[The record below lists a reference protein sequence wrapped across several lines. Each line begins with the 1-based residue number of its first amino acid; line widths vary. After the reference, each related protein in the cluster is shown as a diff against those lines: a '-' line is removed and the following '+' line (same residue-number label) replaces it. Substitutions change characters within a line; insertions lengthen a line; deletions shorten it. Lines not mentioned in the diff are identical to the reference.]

1 MTSTIKQN
9 KNKLLYWK
17 KIILTAESH
26 TGTRIEWMRQHG
38 IREGSY
44 YYWHKILLNN
54 GMLDDKDTS
63 HLEGIELP
71 PAIAAIGHHE
81 LETQTGFVEY
91 HASGPQICMCLD
103 QQETHRHPAQ
113 IMIEKNGYQVHVAEG
128 FSPVMLSQVL
138 EVVAHAE

>member
-1 MTSTIKQN
+1 MTSTKKQN
-9 KNKLLYWK
+9 RNRLLYWK

-38 IREGSY
+38 IRESSY

-71 PAIAAIGHHE
+71 PAIGQHE

-91 HASGPQICMCLD
+91 HASRPQICMCANQL
-103 QQETHRHPAQ
+103 ETHRYPAQ

>member
-1 MTSTIKQN
+1 MTGTIKQN

-38 IREGSY
+38 IRESSY

-71 PAIAAIGHHE
+71 PAIGQHE

-91 HASGPQICMCLD
+91 HASGPQICMCANQL
-103 QQETHRHPAQ
+103 ETHRYPAQ

>member
-1 MTSTIKQN
+1 MTSTKKQN
-9 KNKLLYWK
+9 RNRLLYWK

-38 IREGSY
+38 IRESSY

-71 PAIAAIGHHE
+71 PAIGQHE
-81 LETQTGFVEY
+81 LEAQTGFVEY
-91 HASGPQICMCLD
+91 HASGPQICMCAD
-103 QQETHRHPAQ
+103 QLETHRYPAQ
-113 IMIEKNGYQVHVAEG
+113 IMIEKYGYQVHVAEG

>member
-38 IREGSY
+38 IRESSY

-71 PAIAAIGHHE
+71 PAIGHHE

-91 HASGPQICMCLD
+91 HASGPQICMCAD
-103 QQETHRHPAQ
+103 QLETHRYPAQ

-128 FSPVMLSQVL
+128 FSLVMLSQVL

>member
-38 IREGSY
+38 IRESSY

-71 PAIAAIGHHE
+71 PAIGHHE

>member
-1 MTSTIKQN
+1 MTSTKKQN
-9 KNKLLYWK
+9 KNRLLYWK

-38 IREGSY
+38 IRESSY

-71 PAIAAIGHHE
+71 PAIGQHE

-91 HASGPQICMCLD
+91 HASGPQICMCANQL
-103 QQETHRHPAQ
+103 ETHRYPAQ
-113 IMIEKNGYQVHVAEG
+113 IMIEKNGYQVHVAEE

>member
-71 PAIAAIGHHE
+71 PAIGHHE

-91 HASGPQICMCLD
+91 HASGPQICMCAD
-103 QQETHRHPAQ
+103 QLETHRYPAQ
-113 IMIEKNGYQVHVAEG
+113 IMIEKNGYQIHVAEG

>member
-1 MTSTIKQN
+1 MTSTKKQN
-9 KNKLLYWK
+9 RNRLLYWK

-38 IREGSY
+38 IRESSY

-71 PAIAAIGHHE
+71 PAIGQHE

-91 HASGPQICMCLD
+91 HASGPQICMCAD
-103 QQETHRHPAQ
+103 QLETHRYPAQ

-128 FSPVMLSQVL
+128 FSLVMLAQVL

>member
-38 IREGSY
+38 IRESSY

-71 PAIAAIGHHE
+71 PAIGQHE
-81 LETQTGFVEY
+81 LEAQTGFVEY

>member
-1 MTSTIKQN
+1 MTSTKKQN
-9 KNKLLYWK
+9 RNRLLYWK

-38 IREGSY
+38 IRESSY

-71 PAIAAIGHHE
+71 PAIGQHE

-91 HASGPQICMCLD
+91 HASEPQICMCAD
-103 QQETHRHPAQ
+103 QLETHRYPAQ

>member
-1 MTSTIKQN
+1 MTSTKKQN
-9 KNKLLYWK
+9 RNRLLYWK

-38 IREGSY
+38 IRESSY

-71 PAIAAIGHHE
+71 PAIGQHE

-91 HASGPQICMCLD
+91 HASGPQICMCAD
-103 QQETHRHPAQ
+103 QLETHRYPAQ
-113 IMIEKNGYQVHVAEG
+113 IMIEKNGYQIHVTEG

>member
-1 MTSTIKQN
+1 MTSTKKQN
-9 KNKLLYWK
+9 KNRLLYWK
-17 KIILTAESH
+17 KIIHTAESH

-38 IREGSY
+38 IRESSY

-71 PAIAAIGHHE
+71 PAIGHHE

-91 HASGPQICMCLD
+91 HASGPQICMCAD
-103 QQETHRHPAQ
+103 QLETHRYPAQ

>member
-1 MTSTIKQN
+1 MTSTKKQN
-9 KNKLLYWK
+9 KNRLLYWK

-38 IREGSY
+38 IRESSY

-71 PAIAAIGHHE
+71 PAIGHHE

-91 HASGPQICMCLD
+91 HASGPQICMCAD
-103 QQETHRHPAQ
+103 QLETHRYPAQ

>member
-1 MTSTIKQN
+1 MTSTKKQN
-9 KNKLLYWK
+9 RNRLLYWK

-38 IREGSY
+38 IRESSY

-71 PAIAAIGHHE
+71 PAIGQHE
-81 LETQTGFVEY
+81 LEAQTGFVEY
-91 HASGPQICMCLD
+91 HASGPQICMCAD
-103 QQETHRHPAQ
+103 QLETHRYPAQ
-113 IMIEKNGYQVHVAEG
+113 IMIEKNGYQIHVAEG

>member
-1 MTSTIKQN
+1 MTSTKKQN
-9 KNKLLYWK
+9 RNRLLYWK

-38 IREGSY
+38 IRESSY

-71 PAIAAIGHHE
+71 PAIGQHE
-81 LETQTGFVEY
+81 LEAQTGFVEY
-91 HASGPQICMCLD
+91 HASGPQICMCAD
-103 QQETHRHPAQ
+103 QLETHRYPAQ

>member
-38 IREGSY
+38 IRESSY

-71 PAIAAIGHHE
+71 PAIGQHE

-91 HASGPQICMCLD
+91 HASGPQICMCANQL
-103 QQETHRHPAQ
+103 ETHRYPAQ
-113 IMIEKNGYQVHVAEG
+113 IMIEKNGYQVHVGEG

>member
-71 PAIAAIGHHE
+71 PAIGHHE

-103 QQETHRHPAQ
+103 QQETHRHPVQ

>member
-1 MTSTIKQN
+1 MTSTKKQN
-9 KNKLLYWK
+9 RNRLLDWK

-38 IREGSY
+38 IRESSY

-71 PAIAAIGHHE
+71 PAIGQHE

-91 HASGPQICMCLD
+91 HASGPQICMCANQL
-103 QQETHRHPAQ
+103 ETHRYPAQ

>member
-1 MTSTIKQN
+1 MTSTKKQN
-9 KNKLLYWK
+9 KNRLLYWK

-38 IREGSY
+38 IRESSY

-71 PAIAAIGHHE
+71 PAIGQHE

-91 HASGPQICMCLD
+91 HASGPQICMCANQL
-103 QQETHRHPAQ
+103 ETHRYPAQ

>member
-63 HLEGIELP
+63 HLEGIELLP
-71 PAIAAIGHHE
+71 AIGHHE

>member
-1 MTSTIKQN
+1 MTSTKKQN
-9 KNKLLYWK
+9 KNRLLYWK

-38 IREGSY
+38 IRESSY

-71 PAIAAIGHHE
+71 PAIGHHE

-91 HASGPQICMCLD
+91 HASGPQICMCAD
-103 QQETHRHPAQ
+103 QLETHRYPAQ
-113 IMIEKNGYQVHVAEG
+113 IMIEKNGYQVHVTEG

>member
-9 KNKLLYWK
+9 KNRLLYWK

-38 IREGSY
+38 IRESSY

-71 PAIAAIGHHE
+71 PAIGQHE

>member
-1 MTSTIKQN
+1 MTSTKKQN
-9 KNKLLYWK
+9 RNRLLYWK

-38 IREGSY
+38 IRESSY

-71 PAIAAIGHHE
+71 PAIEHHE

-91 HASGPQICMCLD
+91 HASGPQICMCANQL
-103 QQETHRHPAQ
+103 ETHRYPAQ

>member
-71 PAIAAIGHHE
+71 PAIGQHE
-81 LETQTGFVEY
+81 LEAQTGFVEY
-91 HASGPQICMCLD
+91 HASGPQICMCAD
-103 QQETHRHPAQ
+103 QLETHRYPAQ
-113 IMIEKNGYQVHVAEG
+113 IMIEKNGYQVHVTEG

>member
-1 MTSTIKQN
+1 MTSTKKQN
-9 KNKLLYWK
+9 KNRLLYWK
-17 KIILTAESH
+17 KIIHTAESH

-71 PAIAAIGHHE
+71 PAIGQHE

>member
-1 MTSTIKQN
+1 MTSTKKQN
-9 KNKLLYWK
+9 KNRLLYWK

-38 IREGSY
+38 IRESSY

-71 PAIAAIGHHE
+71 PAIGQHE
-81 LETQTGFVEY
+81 LEAQTGFVEY
-91 HASGPQICMCLD
+91 HASGPQICMCAD
-103 QQETHRHPAQ
+103 QLETHRYPAQ

>member
-71 PAIAAIGHHE
+71 PAIGQHE
-81 LETQTGFVEY
+81 LEAQTGFVEY
-91 HASGPQICMCLD
+91 HASGPQICMCAD
-103 QQETHRHPAQ
+103 QLETHRYPAQ

>member
-1 MTSTIKQN
+1 MTGTIKQN

-38 IREGSY
+38 IRESSY

-54 GMLDDKDTS
+54 GMLDDKNTS

-71 PAIAAIGHHE
+71 PAIGHHE

>member
-71 PAIAAIGHHE
+71 PAIGHHE

-113 IMIEKNGYQVHVAEG
+113 IMIEKSGYQVHVAEG

>member
-71 PAIAAIGHHE
+71 PAIVRAADMH
-81 LETQTGFVEY
+81 V
-91 HASGPQICMCLD
+91 SGPAGNASASRAD
-103 QQETHRHPAQ
+103 HD
-113 IMIEKNGYQVHVAEG
+113 
-128 FSPVMLSQVL
+128 
-138 EVVAHAE
+138 

>member
-1 MTSTIKQN
+1 MTSTKKQN
-9 KNKLLYWK
+9 KNRLLYWK
-17 KIILTAESH
+17 KIIHTAESH

-71 PAIAAIGHHE
+71 PAIGHHE

>member
-1 MTSTIKQN
+1 MTSTKKQN
-9 KNKLLYWK
+9 KNRLLYWK
-17 KIILTAESH
+17 KIIHTAESH

-38 IREGSY
+38 IRESSY

-71 PAIAAIGHHE
+71 PAIGQHE

-91 HASGPQICMCLD
+91 HASGPQICMCAD
-103 QQETHRHPAQ
+103 QLETHRYPAQ
-113 IMIEKNGYQVHVAEG
+113 IMIEKNGYQVHVTEG

>member
-1 MTSTIKQN
+1 MTSTKKQN
-9 KNKLLYWK
+9 KNRLLYWK

-38 IREGSY
+38 IRESSY

-71 PAIAAIGHHE
+71 PAIGQHE

-91 HASGPQICMCLD
+91 HASGPQICMCAD
-103 QQETHRHPAQ
+103 QLETHRYPAQ
-113 IMIEKNGYQVHVAEG
+113 IMIEKNGYQIHVTEG

>member
-71 PAIAAIGHHE
+71 PAIGHHE

-91 HASGPQICMCLD
+91 HASGPQICMCANQL
-103 QQETHRHPAQ
+103 ETHRYPAQ

>member
-1 MTSTIKQN
+1 MTSTKKQN
-9 KNKLLYWK
+9 KNRLLYWK

-38 IREGSY
+38 IRESSY

-71 PAIAAIGHHE
+71 PAIGQHE

-91 HASGPQICMCLD
+91 HASGPQICMCAD
-103 QQETHRHPAQ
+103 QLETHRYPAQ

>member
-1 MTSTIKQN
+1 MTSTKKQN
-9 KNKLLYWK
+9 RNRLLYWK

-38 IREGSY
+38 IRESSY

-71 PAIAAIGHHE
+71 PAIGQHE

-91 HASGPQICMCLD
+91 HASGPQICMCANQL
-103 QQETHRHPAQ
+103 ETHRYPAQ
-113 IMIEKNGYQVHVAEG
+113 IMIEKNGYQIHVAEG

>member
-1 MTSTIKQN
+1 MTSTKKQN
-9 KNKLLYWK
+9 KNRLLYWK

-38 IREGSY
+38 IRESSY

-71 PAIAAIGHHE
+71 PAIGQHE

-113 IMIEKNGYQVHVAEG
+113 IMIEKNGYQVHVGEG

>member
-71 PAIAAIGHHE
+71 PAIGHHE

-128 FSPVMLSQVL
+128 FSPAMLSQVL
-138 EVVAHAE
+138 QVVAHAE

>member
-1 MTSTIKQN
+1 MTSTKKQN
-9 KNKLLYWK
+9 RNRLLYWK

-38 IREGSY
+38 IRESSY

-71 PAIAAIGHHE
+71 PAIGQHE
-81 LETQTGFVEY
+81 LEAQTGFVEY
-91 HASGPQICMCLD
+91 HASGPQICMCAD
-103 QQETHRHPAQ
+103 QLETHRYPAQ
-113 IMIEKNGYQVHVAEG
+113 IMIEKNGYQIHVTEG

>member
-38 IREGSY
+38 IRESSY

-71 PAIAAIGHHE
+71 PAIGQHE
-81 LETQTGFVEY
+81 LEAQTGFVEY
-91 HASGPQICMCLD
+91 HASGPQICMCANQL
-103 QQETHRHPAQ
+103 ETHRYPAQ
-113 IMIEKNGYQVHVAEG
+113 IMIEKNGYQIHVAEG